1 MEKGYKCGISLNN
14 ITGLIKSLHLID
26 VKNKM
31 RYNGFKKIGSSC
43 HSIEGYNLSYDFYFD
58 INNDLFNEL
67 IDISFKKEIYNKK
80 LKDFIKKH
88 KIEESI
94 I

>member
-1 MEKGYKCGISLNN
+1 MEKGYRCGISLNN
-14 ITGLIKSLHLID
+14 ITGLIKSLHLINI
-26 VKNKM
+26 KNEM

-43 HSIEGYNLSYDFYFD
+43 HSTQGYNLSYDFYFD
-58 INNDLFNEL
+58 INNDLFSEL
-67 IDISFKKEIYNKK
+67 LDTSFEKEIYNKK

-88 KIEESI
+88 KIEELI